1 LSDLSRLYPP
11 SGQGILPHARRKAPF
26 KAYAANLAFFEPFSI
41 ETSENGLAYKG
52 RLHQIRPIL

>member
-1 LSDLSRLYPP
+1 M
-11 SGQGILPHARRKAPF
+11 LPHARRKAPF